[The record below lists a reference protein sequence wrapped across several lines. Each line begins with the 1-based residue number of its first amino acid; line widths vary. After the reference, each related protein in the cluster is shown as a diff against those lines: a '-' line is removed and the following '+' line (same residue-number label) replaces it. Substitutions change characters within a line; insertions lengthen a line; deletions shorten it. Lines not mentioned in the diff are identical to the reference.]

1 MIGDVD
7 IVYQMQCVYSS
18 IYLSF
23 NKYCYA
29 IIFIQSYLAP
39 ISFKGKNLI
48 PLQYLLYTNN

>member
-48 PLQYLLYTNN
+48 PLQYFLYTNN